1 MAIGGAAGLFERVKR
16 WARALKRD
24 VHALYLAARDPR
36 VPWHAKAVAI
46 VVAGYA
52 LSPIDLIPDFIP
64 VLGYLDDLII
74 VPFGI
79 WLALRLIP
87 PEIIAEHRATAAAAE
102 RRPISKAGA
111 AAIVSIWMLLAG
123 VIGWTVYRHLAH

>member
-1 MAIGGAAGLFERVKR
+1 
-16 WARALKRD
+16 
-24 VHALYLAARDPR
+24 
-36 VPWHAKAVAI
+36 

-74 VPFGI
+74 VPLGI

-87 PEIIAEHRATAAAAE
+87 PEIIAEHRATAEAAGH
-102 RRPISKAGA
+102 RPISKAGA
-111 AAIVSIWMLLAG
+111 TAIVSIWVLLAG
-123 VIGWTVYRHLAH
+123 VTGWIVYRHFSR